1 MDFLRSNTEWKQWG
15 REDPLFGV
23 ASWAGKQKG
32 SVSAWTDEEF
42 YALGES
48 DWRDFFRTWQQY
60 GVSRESCLEVGCGAG
75 RITRQLANSF
85 DRVEAVD
92 VSEDMIKYARG
103 RVGAKNVQ
111 FLVVDGIHLPQ
122 PDRSV
127 GAIFS
132 THVLQHLD
140 DINIGLS
147 YFHEFF
153 RVLDS
158 GGTIM
163 VHLPL
168 YEWPPERPKLG
179 ALFNALFSLY
189 TRLSDMKAQINRR
202 QGARIMRY
210 TPYPMRLLYSS
221 LTAQGFR
228 NIEFRVFPTS
238 SNGHLHPFVLAT
250 K

>member
-32 SVSAWTDEEF
+32 CVSAWTDEEF

-85 DRVEAVD
+85 DRVQAVD

-103 RVGAKNVQ
+103 RIGAKNVQ
-111 FLVVDGIHLPQ
+111 FFVVDGIHLPQ

-127 GAIFS
+127 RAIFS

-140 DINIGLS
+140 NVNIGLC
-147 YFHEFF
+147 YFREFF
-153 RVLDS
+153 RVLDF

-168 YEWPPERPKLG
+168 YEWPRKGRQLG
-179 ALFNALFSLY
+179 TLFKALFALY
-189 TRLSDMKAQINRR
+189 TRVDDIKARINRR
-202 QGARIMRY
+202 RGVKIMRY
-210 TPYPMRLLYSS
+210 TLYPMRLLYSS
-221 LTAQGFR
+221 LVGQGFR
-228 NIEFRVFPTS
+228 SIEFRVFQI
-238 SNGHLHPFVLAT
+238 GRAHV
-250 K
+250 